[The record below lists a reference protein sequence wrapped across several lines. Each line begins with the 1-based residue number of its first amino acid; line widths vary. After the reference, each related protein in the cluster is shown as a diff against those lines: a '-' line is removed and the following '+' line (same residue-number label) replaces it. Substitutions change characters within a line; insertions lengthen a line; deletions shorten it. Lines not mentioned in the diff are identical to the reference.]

1 MQKATTDQ
9 KSDSMEVA
17 RTLRIACRSGNA
29 ITGVGQYRPSSF
41 QSRRHQKGQ
50 IVFEYVLL
58 LVIAV
63 GAATALSKLLVSRN
77 AESGGVLTSAWSRTI
92 NTIGSDKI
100 D

>member
-1 MQKATTDQ
+1 MQKAATDQ
-9 KSDSMEVA
+9 KLDTAEVKEI
-17 RTLRIACRSGNA
+17 LEIACASGNA
-29 ITGVGQYRPSSF
+29 ITLPG
-41 QSRRHQKGQ
+41 QSRRSPLKNRRHQSGQ

-77 AESGGVLTSAWSRTI
+77 ADSGGVLTSAWSRTI
-92 NTIGSDKI
+92 NSIGSDKI